1 VARAGSSGGRRQG
14 TPGKTYGNRTDLN
27 VNYGQSKPGASV
39 ASGGMVA
46 PPPQQPQQA
55 QQQGPLITPDHVPA
69 LDDPTSRPNEPVTHG
84 LDSGA
89 GAGVEALG
97 VMPGNPAIA
106 DVRAAYL
113 RNPTPELR
121 RVLAMIANQGLT

>member
-1 VARAGSSGGRRQG
+1 
-14 TPGKTYGNRTDLN
+14 
-27 VNYGQSKPGASV
+27 
-39 ASGGMVA
+39 
-46 PPPQQPQQA
+46 
-55 QQQGPLITPDHVPA
+55 
-69 LDDPTSRPNEPVTHG
+69 
-84 LDSGA
+84 
-89 GAGVEALG
+89 VEALG